1 MLKVFR
7 QVYRRH
13 AAPTELALDPVTIA
27 QTGLQA
33 IDQIQEWA
41 PGVGLG
47 DRPRALEW
55 LEKAYARRVPYL
67 VFLAVDPQFD
77 AFRADPRFRDLIRLI
92 GLPAGS

>member
-1 MLKVFR
+1 MMLEVFR

-41 PGVGLG
+41 PGVGLSQSRT
-47 DRPRALEW
+47 DS
-55 LEKAYARRVPYL
+55 RRSEMDVC
-67 VFLAVDPQFD
+67 Q
-77 AFRADPRFRDLIRLI
+77 
-92 GLPAGS
+92 GM